1 MRPCQWS
8 CPHHS
13 TIRLTFAGTGPIFNR
28 MVESSEL
35 QNAALDD
42 VFHALSDA
50 TRRAMLQHLS
60 DGETSVGALAAPHA
74 MSLAAASKHIRVLE
88 SAGLVRRRVD
98 GRTHRVSLDAA
109 PLHAGLEWIRHYE
122 QFWTTRLDRLAE
134 LLAADTPAP
143 PSPPMRRRRTP

>member
-42 VFHALSDA
+42 VFHALSDD
-50 TRRAMLQHLS
+50 TRRDALAMLAAGPVRVS
-60 DGETSVGALAAPHA
+60 DLAAPSGL
-74 MSLAAASKHIRVLE
+74 SLPTVMKHLAVLE
-88 SAGLVRRRVD
+88 DAGLIVSAKD
-98 GRTHRVSLDAA
+98 GRTRTCALVPQAMDPIEAWLDQQRATW
-109 PLHAGLEWIRHYE
+109 EE
-122 QFWTTRLDRLAE
+122 QYGRW
-134 LLAADTPAP
+134 
-143 PSPPMRRRRTP
+143 